1 MVVPPL
7 IFDRKA
13 VSRHRTRAG
22 GITDATSVLLA
33 RNRDQLLDRLL
44 DVKRTF
50 SCALSL
56 GCRSGLTAEHLKTE
70 RGIATVIAADYAE
83 SFARQARNAG
93 HVSVACDEEWIP
105 FWTDAF
111 DLIIAE
117 HTLHWTNDLPGALIQ
132 LRRCLRP
139 DGLFLAS
146 LFGGS
151 TLHELRDAFISAE
164 SDLLGGVT
172 PRVSPFVDVRD
183 AGDLLMRAGLALP
196 VADTDIIEMEY
207 ENLNALMSDLRLMG
221 ETNAVKDRHP
231 GLSTPRLFA
240 AVEQVY
246 RQQHAT
252 KNGHLKASFEIVMLT
267 GWAPSETQQKA
278 LIPGSA
284 KGRLADAL
292 GAEESKL

>member
-1 MVVPPL
+1 MVAPPV

-13 VSRHRTRAG
+13 VSRHRTRAARMA
-22 GITDATSVLLA
+22 DATSVLLA

-50 SCALSL
+50 SSALSL
-56 GCRSGLTAEHLKTE
+56 GCRTGLTAEHLKTK

-83 SFARQARNAG
+83 PFARQASQSG
-93 HVSVACDEEWIP
+93 HLAVTCDEEWIP

-132 LRRCLRP
+132 LSRCLQS
-139 DGLFLAS
+139 DGLFLCS

-151 TLHELRDAFISAE
+151 TLHELRDAFVTAE
-164 SDLLGGVT
+164 SALLGGVT

-207 ENLNALMSDLRLMG
+207 ENLQGLMSDLQHMG
-221 ETNAVKDRHP
+221 ETNAVKDRYP
-231 GLSTPRLFA
+231 GLTTPRLFA
-240 AVEQVY
+240 AVEQAY
-246 RQQHAT
+246 REQHGT
-252 KNGHLKASFEIVMLT
+252 QDGKLKATFEIITLT
-267 GWAPSETQQKA
+267 GWAPSDTQQKA
-278 LIPGSA
+278 LAPGSA
-284 KGRLADAL
+284 KERLADAL
-292 GAEESKL
+292 GTEESNI

>member
-1 MVVPPL
+1 MVAPPA
-7 IFDRKA
+7 IFDRKT
-13 VSRHRTRAG
+13 VSRHRIRSAG
-22 GITDATSVLLA
+22 MADATSVLLA

-50 SCALSL
+50 SSALSL
-56 GCRSGLTAEHLKTE
+56 GCRTGLTATHLKTK
-70 RGIATVIAADYAE
+70 RGITTVIAADYAE
-83 SFARQARNAG
+83 PFARQANNAG
-93 HVSVACDEEWIP
+93 HLAVTCDEEWVP

-196 VADTDIIEMEY
+196 VADTDTIEMEY
-207 ENLNALMSDLRLMG
+207 ENLQALMSDLQHMG
-221 ETNAVKDRHP
+221 ETNAVKDRYP
-231 GLSTPRLFA
+231 GLTTPRLFA
-240 AVEQVY
+240 AVEKSY
-246 RQQHAT
+246 RQQHGT
-252 KNGHLKASFEIVMLT
+252 QDGKLKATFEIITLT
-267 GWAPSETQQKA
+267 GWAPSDTQQKA
-278 LIPGSA
+278 LTPGSA

-292 GAEESKL
+292 GTEESKL